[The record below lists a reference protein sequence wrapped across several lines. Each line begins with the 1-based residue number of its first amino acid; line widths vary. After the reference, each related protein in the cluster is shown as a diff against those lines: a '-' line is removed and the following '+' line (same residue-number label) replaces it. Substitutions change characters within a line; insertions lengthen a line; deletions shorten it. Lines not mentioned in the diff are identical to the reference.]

1 MRETKMATKN
11 LTVEFVK
18 RCEDRDKSGEKI
30 VVPAGTRVKMTAAE
44 VKKAGSKVR
53 VIKDEQEQLD
63 QSDDETGDGA
73 SGN

>member
-1 MRETKMATKN
+1 MSTKN

-18 RCEDRDKSGEKI
+18 RFEDRDNKGNKQ

-53 VIKDEQEQLD
+53 VIKDQQEPVD
-63 QSDDETGDGA
+63 QNDDETGDGA
-73 SGN
+73 SGD